1 MIVNYGRMASI
12 NQSYNVLLPDIQE
25 MEAYRLKKRRVIK
38 LNLWVFLFLLAC
50 ALFIT
55 ILDYIKQIFPPND
68 KGFILAAIFFSLF
81 IEGVVALI
89 IYAANKSRYEKF
101 FKENI
106 VEKIVPALIPGVTYK
121 YDDYIP
127 IEIFRKSGL
136 FNKRIGDYLTGQDH
150 FFGKTAGMAFELSWL
165 NNYSKTKKTYR
176 EYEGKT
182 SVRYQKSDV
191 FTGIFMIAKLPDHVE
206 SPIYIFPTFQEI
218 GKLIK
223 GLASSLNVITKP
235 DAPEVKIKKSLLD
248 PSAVQEIFKD
258 LLRFLH
264 MLSVFVKNYSS
275 LRV

>member
-1 MIVNYGRMASI
+1 
-12 NQSYNVLLPDIQE
+12 
-25 MEAYRLKKRRVIK
+25 
-38 LNLWVFLFLLAC
+38 
-50 ALFIT
+50 
-55 ILDYIKQIFPPND
+55 
-68 KGFILAAIFFSLF
+68 
-81 IEGVVALI
+81 VVALI

-136 FNKRIGDYLTGQDH
+136 FNKRIGDYLTGQDY
-150 FFGKTAGMAFELSWL
+150 FFGKTA
-165 NNYSKTKKTYR
+165 
-176 EYEGKT
+176 
-182 SVRYQKSDV
+182 
-191 FTGIFMIAKLPDHVE
+191 GIFMIAKLPDHVE

-235 DAPEVKIKKSLLD
+235 DAPEVKIKKNLLD
-248 PSAVQEIFKD
+248 PAAVQEIFKD
-258 LLRFLH
+258 LHRFLN